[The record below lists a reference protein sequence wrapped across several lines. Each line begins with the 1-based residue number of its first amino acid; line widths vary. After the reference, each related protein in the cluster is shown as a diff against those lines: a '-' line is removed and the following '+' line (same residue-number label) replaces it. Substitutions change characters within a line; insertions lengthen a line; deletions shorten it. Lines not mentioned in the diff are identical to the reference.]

1 MEENDKI
8 GLVVSVLKD
17 MFVACFLYRGWDVPN
32 AFEAFD
38 SIPTMA
44 ILMPEARGTQSM
56 ARSLSIVSNA
66 KYVNHA
72 AIFLI
77 STDKAFALTDEH
89 VALLL

>member
-38 SIPTMA
+38 SIPQTA
-44 ILMPEARGTQSM
+44 ILMPGHNLWHEPSVLFRMRSM
-56 ARSLSIVSNA
+56 
-66 KYVNHA
+66 
-72 AIFLI
+72 
-77 STDKAFALTDEH
+77 
-89 VALLL
+89 